1 MIGRINEMSTV
12 RNMDGS
18 FGNGAT
24 ENYKFQAPPVSV
36 CEPTQ
41 VQHRRNG
48 DWPFMYSYEEGKCFV
63 NTAPRKSA
71 YAQAIETGEA
81 LI

>member
-1 MIGRINEMSTV
+1 MSRV
-12 RNMDGS
+12 RSVDGS
-18 FGNGAT
+18 FGDGA
-24 ENYKFQAPPVSV
+24 EKNYKFQAPPLSV
-36 CEPTQ
+36 CESAQ
-41 VQHRRNG
+41 VQHRRNS

-81 LI
+81 LF

>member
-1 MIGRINEMSTV
+1 MSGV

-18 FGNGAT
+18 FGNTAEG
-24 ENYKFQAPPVSV
+24 NYKFQAPPVSV
-36 CEPTQ
+36 CEPAQ
-41 VQHRRNG
+41 IQHRRNG

-81 LI
+81 LL